1 MTGLPCLRRGRVGR
15 PLAGLVTAVPAR
27 EGGLD
32 EKCEFARAD
41 VGPCLSVA
49 SSSAVKADGLVNSSA
64 SCGLALT
71 SYSANTPQSIHPA
84 TSLSFFMDR
93 ESEFPHNDTLD
104 KLAGLE
110 DTCNFLHINLFLLP

>member
-1 MTGLPCLRRGRVGR
+1 M
-15 PLAGLVTAVPAR
+15 
-27 EGGLD
+27 
-32 EKCEFARAD
+32 
-41 VGPCLSVA
+41 GPCVSVA
-49 SSSAVKADGLVNSSA
+49 FSSAVKADGQVNSSA

-93 ESEFPHNDTLD
+93 ESEFLHNDMLD

-110 DTCNFLHINLFLLP
+110 GTCNFFHINLSLPPLTPRLLGVQKWTKFWEKKT